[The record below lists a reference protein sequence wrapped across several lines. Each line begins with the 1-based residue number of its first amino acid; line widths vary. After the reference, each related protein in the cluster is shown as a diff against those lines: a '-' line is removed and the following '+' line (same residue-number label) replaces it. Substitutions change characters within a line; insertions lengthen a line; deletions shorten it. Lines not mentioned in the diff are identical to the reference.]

1 MTKAELEEINER
13 LNLEIIKLRK
23 EGAEKDALVQQ
34 QSEQLERL
42 SVLFEDLSE
51 RQKEVEKF
59 QTEVSDFI
67 AAREKEIEDDE
78 W

>member
-1 MTKAELEEINER
+1 MPKEER
-13 LNLEIIKLRK
+13 KEIAKLRR
-23 EGAEKDALVQQ
+23 ENAEKDALIERL
-34 QSEQLERL
+34 SEQLEQMGK
-42 SVLFEDLSE
+42 LFEDLSE

-67 AAREKEIEDDE
+67 AAKEKEIEDDE